1 MNTVA
6 ENLDEIQKSI
16 SRFAHHPVS
25 IVAVTKKQT
34 VERIQEA
41 VRAGISLLGINDT
54 REGLVLLKS
63 LGMPVAWHF
72 IGHIQSRKTKFLV
85 DYQCI
90 QSLDRPKIAEILEE
104 SLRILHRKIPVLIEI
119 NIGNEPQKS
128 GIQVS
133 FLGSFLKMVANSP
146 HLEIKGLMAM
156 PPPVVPVESRRV
168 FFKAMRSLYQKFQ
181 KEFGFERLSMGTSE
195 DFAIA
200 LQEGSN
206 MVRLGSGLLGERP
219 AIAPE

>member
-6 ENLDEIQKSI
+6 ENLNEIQKSI

-25 IVAVTKKQT
+25 IVTVTKKQPI
-34 VERIQEA
+34 ERIQEA
-41 VRAGISLLGINDT
+41 VRAGIGMLGINYT
-54 REGLVLLKS
+54 KEGLVLQKT
-63 LGMPVAWHF
+63 LGIPVAWHF
-72 IGHIQSRKTKFLV
+72 IGHIQSKKIKFLV

-90 QSLDRPKIAEILEE
+90 QSLDRPKIAESLEE

-128 GIQVS
+128 GIQAAS
-133 FLGSFLKMVANSP
+133 LGSFLKMVVNSS

-181 KEFGFERLSMGTSE
+181 KEFGFEWLSMGTSE
-195 DFAIA
+195 DLVIA

-206 MVRLGSGLLGERP
+206 MVRLGSCLLGERP
-219 AIAPE
+219 MIAT